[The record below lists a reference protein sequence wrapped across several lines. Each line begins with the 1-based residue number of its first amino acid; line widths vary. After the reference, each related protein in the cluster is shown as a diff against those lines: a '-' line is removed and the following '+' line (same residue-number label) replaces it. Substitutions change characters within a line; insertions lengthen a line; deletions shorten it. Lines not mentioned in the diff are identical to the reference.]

1 MTSPYPFSANAVL
14 TADQLN
20 SYPGLVFIK
29 SQTIGSSV
37 SSVTLSSVF
46 SSSFRNY
53 KVVTSG
59 ISGSTA
65 ATLQIAFGGAS
76 GHYATLDWSFYT
88 GSPSTGQIQVNNGG
102 SIPVNYVVSSPGN
115 NGAEFTVYRPN
126 VSSYTEV
133 SGTGFGAGYAHTNG
147 GTDFNVRSHTDLTL
161 SISAGTMTG
170 GTVRV
175 YGYNNG

>member
-1 MTSPYPFSANAVL
+1 MPYPYSGGEILNA
-14 TADQLN
+14 ADLN
-20 SYPGLVFIK
+20 TFPGLVFIK

-46 SSSFRNY
+46 SSSFENY
-53 KVVTSG
+53 KVVTAG

-65 ATLQIAFGGAS
+65 ATLQLAFGGS
-76 GHYATLDWSFYT
+76 TNHYGTLNWSFYT
-88 GSPSTGQIQVNNGG
+88 GSPATGQISVNNG
-102 SIPVNYVVSSPGN
+102 SAIPVNYVVSAPAN
-115 NGAEFTVYRPN
+115 NGAEFHINRPN

-147 GTDFNVRSHTDLTL
+147 GTDFTVRSHTDLTL
-161 SISAGTMTG
+161 SISAGTMSG